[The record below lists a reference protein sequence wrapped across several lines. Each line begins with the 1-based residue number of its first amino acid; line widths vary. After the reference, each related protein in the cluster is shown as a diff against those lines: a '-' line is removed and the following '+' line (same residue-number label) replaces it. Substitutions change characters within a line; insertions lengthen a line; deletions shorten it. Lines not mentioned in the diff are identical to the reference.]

1 MWREWFAASS
11 FRKLNSDLQR
21 KTKLNVLEWLALVLC
36 FPLVFTTSSVF
47 TFNCGMDA
55 LQWLSTEKRSELLS
69 AHRSTPGT
77 PWMESVMSKNGE
89 KHTTHTPPP
98 EEH

>member
-1 MWREWFAASS
+1 MWREWFAVFSS
-11 FRKLNSDLQR
+11 QRLNSGLQKR
-21 KTKLNVLEWLALVLC
+21 TKLNVLEWLALMLC

-69 AHRSTPGT
+69 AHRSIPET
-77 PWMESVMSKNGE
+77 PWMGSAMSKNGE
-89 KHTTHTPPP
+89 KPTTHIPPP
-98 EEH
+98 GEH